1 MGCTPP
7 ALCTLCIDVC
17 SGAQVVSP
25 TPSGHDALTVPC
37 KQEVTVPPD
46 ARRTARHAG
55 GPREALTA
63 PRCTSSADLGER
75 AVEQSRRLA
84 VQGDAL
90 HHWCSGS
97 STVPPSSAAGAP
109 GGLRLPAR
117 LRGRPCPEGAPGGTS
132 EVTVPDCVGVRRCHI
147 YLRMRRNELS
157 PATPVP
163 TSAGQS
169 CDRSQVVHRFHHILT
184 APTL

>member
-1 MGCTPP
+1 MVCAR

-25 TPSGHDALTVPC
+25 SGHDALTVPY

-46 ARRTARHAG
+46 ARCTARHAG

-63 PRCTSSADLGER
+63 PLCTSGADPGER
-75 AVEQSRRLA
+75 AVEQSRQPA

-97 STVPPSSAAGAP
+97 STVPPPCAAGALDVP
-109 GGLRLPAR
+109 RLPAH
-117 LRGRPCPEGAPGGTS
+117 LRSRPWPRGCSRRHVWVDISGLGHDLKNLSTS
-132 EVTVPDCVGVRRCHI
+132 
-147 YLRMRRNELS
+147 S
-157 PATPVP
+157 PAP
-163 TSAGQS
+163 
-169 CDRSQVVHRFHHILT
+169 
-184 APTL
+184 